1 MSVTTQ
7 KKTCFFIWWIEFLK
21 KKKNKNKRREV
32 VSTFR
37 VWNEIKEE
45 EDDNVLIL
53 FKIAN

>member
-7 KKTCFFIWWIEFLK
+7 KKTCFFIWWSEVWK